1 VLSCNLKSL
10 ICADLINTWRKTRMQ
25 KEYGQ
30 QSAKP
35 LAFLFGKKA
44 HAGRYDD
51 RRAGFAAIPLHFG
64 GSKPFD
70 IGLGYLRGA

>member
-1 VLSCNLKSL
+1 MLRSNLKCL
-10 ICADLINTWRKTRMQ
+10 IRADLINTRRKTRMQ

-35 LAFLFGKKA
+35 LLFSLGEQ

-51 RRAGFAAIPLHFG
+51 RRAGFAAIPLPFG

>member
-1 VLSCNLKSL
+1 
-10 ICADLINTWRKTRMQ
+10 MQ

-70 IGLGYLRGA
+70 IGLGYLRGAQFTSRIRGCRVASCGNHGDTE